1 MHTGVLIGAFL
12 FGAVFLLLKRSM
24 DNMIA
29 AEKAQNRSP
38 FGEKLLRPAGESLR
52 IRIDGLAE
60 QMAEVGLALTFS
72 LVIPSIVMILVNTR
86 NDIVNLSIWLSA
98 AAAGYGTG
106 FQQWKKL
113 RTIRDQLRNCRLGF
127 DGERYVATELEP
139 LLARGYR
146 VFHDF
151 VFDMRPGGDK
161 TTFNIDH
168 IAVGPEGVF
177 AIETKTKR
185 KRLNSGGNTPIHEV
199 AFDGKMLRFPG
210 GFTTEEP
217 IVQAKQNAEA
227 LSKWL
232 TGSAPERV
240 EVRPLLVIP
249 GWMIKTAD
257 WKTSGVQSAKKIAQR
272 IPGLGRGRRLSENEV
287 RMIADRIEAQCRNL
301 EGA

>member
-1 MHTGVLIGAFL
+1 MHPGIFIGVFL
-12 FGAVFLLLKRSM
+12 FAAAVLLLKRAFE
-24 DNMIA
+24 NMHA
-29 AEKAQNRSP
+29 MEKARSRSP

-60 QMAEVGLALTFS
+60 QMAEVCLVLTFS
-72 LVIPSIVMILVNTR
+72 LVIPSIVMIGVNPFK
-86 NDIVNLSIWLSA
+86 NGVNLGVWLSA
-98 AAAGYGTG
+98 AAAGYGTAYK
-106 FQQWKKL
+106 QWKKL
-113 RTIRDQLRNCRLGF
+113 RQLREQLRNCRLGF

-139 LLARGYR
+139 LLAKGYR
-146 VFHDF
+146 VFHDL
-151 VFDMRPGGDK
+151 VFDMRPGGDR

-177 AIETKTKR
+177 AIETKTRR
-185 KRLNSGGNTPIHEV
+185 KRLDTGGNTPIHEV
-199 AFDGKMLRFPG
+199 AFDGKLLRFPG
-210 GFTTEEP
+210 GFATDEP
-217 IVQAKQNAEA
+217 ITQAKQNAEA